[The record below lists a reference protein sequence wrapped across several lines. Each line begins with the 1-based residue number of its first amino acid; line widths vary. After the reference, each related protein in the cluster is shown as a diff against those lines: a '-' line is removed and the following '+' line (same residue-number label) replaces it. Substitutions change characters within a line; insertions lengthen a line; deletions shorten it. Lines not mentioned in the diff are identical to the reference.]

1 MALLHPKDKVGSFSF
16 NPNES
21 KEDKKDTPQPVGANE
36 EPLFNWSSPNG
47 FSNSKNLM
55 WYLAL
60 IVITLGLSTLIYFA
74 TKDKITTA
82 VIIVSGILIGI
93 YASKKPRLTDYQLT
107 LHGFTIN
114 GRYYNF
120 GSYRSFSVVH
130 HDDSSSVVF
139 TPLKRFMPYM
149 YIYFSGDMTERVE
162 AALTGALPKETSRQD
177 FIDNLLRKIGF

>member
-1 MALLHPKDKVGSFSF
+1 MALFQFKDKVEGFGF

-21 KEDKKDTPQPVGANE
+21 KKDKKNAPQPVGANE

-55 WYLAL
+55 WYLVL
-60 IVITLGLSTLIYFA
+60 VVITLGISALIYFV

-82 VIIVSGILIGI
+82 VIIVSGILVGI
-93 YASKKPRLTDYQLT
+93 YASKKPRLTNYQLT
-107 LHGFTIN
+107 PHGFTIN
-114 GRYYNF
+114 GRYYDF

-130 HDDSSSVVF
+130 HGDSSSVVF
-139 TPLKRFMPYM
+139 TPLKRFVPYM
-149 YIYFSGDMTERVE
+149 YIYFSGDMTEQVE
-162 AALTGALPKETSRQD
+162 VALTGALPKETSRQD